1 MKETPKISE
10 AEWQIM
16 RVLWSSASST
26 ANDII
31 EALEETTD
39 WSPKTI
45 RTMLNRLVQK
55 QVIAYRQGNRNYEY
69 YPLVSQE
76 DSVKQETQSF
86 FKRIFG
92 MGRSPSLV
100 HFLREENLS
109 KEEIEE
115 LKKILD
121 EKKPM

>member
-10 AEWQIM
+10 AEWQVM
-16 RVLWSSASST
+16 RVLWSKASST
-26 ANDII
+26 ANEII
-31 EALEETTD
+31 EELEASTD

-45 RTMLNRLVQK
+45 RSMLNRLVQK
-55 QVIAYRQGNRNYEY
+55 QVIAYQQNNRNYEY

-76 DSVKQETQSF
+76 DCVMQETQSF
-86 FKRIFG
+86 MKRIVG
-92 MGRSPSLV
+92 MGRSPWLV
-100 HFLREENLS
+100 HFLRDEKLS
-109 KEEIEE
+109 TEDIEE